1 MKRIANIAFVLVY
14 LVVLAGSIVRMTGSG
29 MGCPDWPKCFGL
41 LIPPTSE
48 DQIKWSVG
56 VEYSEGTM
64 VIERDTL
71 WVSTDDHLSYGEKF
85 ESTNWEPYAKHSYAK
100 FNVAHTWIEYFNRLI
115 GALSGI
121 PIIILFIL
129 AIRSRRR
136 IPIILSSAT
145 VASVLFVSWLG
156 KLVVEG
162 NLIPFSITIHMVSA
176 LAILVLLVGL
186 IQHLEGTKISIR
198 KATRNWIFVSLLI
211 AFMQLV
217 FGTQIREAV
226 DLALMLDVSR
236 ANLIDSLP
244 EWWVLHRSAV
254 WPIIAVHLMW
264 AIPMLKNE
272 NFRNYAQITIA
283 ILLGQTITGL
293 LFTQMGFPA
302 FAQPIHI
309 ILGFGLILIDF
320 RTLIASKV

>member
-1 MKRIANIAFVLVY
+1 MKRIAKIAFVLVY

-71 WVSTDDHLSYGEKF
+71 WVSTEDHLSFGEEF
-85 ESTNWEPYAKHSYAK
+85 ESSNWEPYAKHSYAK
-100 FNVAHTWIEYFNRLI
+100 FNAVHTWIEYFNRLI

-121 PIIILFIL
+121 PIIILFVL

-136 IPIILSSAT
+136 IPIILASAT
-145 VASVLFVSWLG
+145 LASVLFVSWLG

-186 IQHLEGTKISIR
+186 IQHFEGTKTFIR
-198 KATRNWIFVSLLI
+198 KATRNWIFISLLI

-226 DLALMLDVSR
+226 DLALESNVSR

-244 EWWVLHRSAV
+244 SWWVLHRSAV
-254 WPIIAVHLMW
+254 WGIIAIHLMW
-264 AIPMLKNE
+264 AIPMLKNKT
-272 NFRNYAQITIA
+272 FKNYAKTTIA
-283 ILLGQTITGL
+283 ILLGQTLTGI

-309 ILGFGLILIDF
+309 ILGFALILIDF
-320 RTLIASKV
+320 RALIASKV

>member
-1 MKRIANIAFVLVY
+1 MKRVANIAFVLVY

-48 DQIKWSVG
+48 DQIKWSGG
-56 VEYSEGTM
+56 VEYSEGVM

-71 WVSTDDHLSYGEKF
+71 WVSIEDHLSFGEEF
-85 ESTNWEPYAKHSYAK
+85 ESTYWEPYAKHNYAR
-100 FNVAHTWIEYFNRLI
+100 FNVVHTWIEYLNRLT

-121 PIIILFIL
+121 PVIILFFL
-129 AIRSRRR
+129 SIRSRRR
-136 IPIILSSAT
+136 IPIILASAT

-162 NLIPFSITIHMVSA
+162 NLIPFSITVHMVSA

-186 IQHLEGTKISIR
+186 IQHLEGTKTLIR
-198 KATRNWIFVSLLI
+198 KATRNWIFISLLI

-217 FGTQIREAV
+217 FGTQVREAV
-226 DLALMLDVSR
+226 DLALESNISR

-244 EWWVLHRSAV
+244 GWWVLHRSAV
-254 WPIIAVHLMW
+254 WAIIAIHLMW

-283 ILLGQTITGL
+283 ILLGQTLTGL

-309 ILGFGLILIDF
+309 ILGFALVLIDF
-320 RTLIASKV
+320 RTLIASKI